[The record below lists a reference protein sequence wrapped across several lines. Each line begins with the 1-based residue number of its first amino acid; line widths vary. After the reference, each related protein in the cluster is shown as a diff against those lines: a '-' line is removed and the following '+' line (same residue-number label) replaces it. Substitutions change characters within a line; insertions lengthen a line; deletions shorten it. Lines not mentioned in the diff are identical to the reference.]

1 MCVCVLS
8 SEFINVLPILRLR
21 RSHNFSVDDGVVVV
35 VVVVDDDDDDDDAV
49 GTPGSGSTNPCYYG
63 KEVGVVHVIGLCSYA
78 GFFNGTVQY
87 NWLQNYLNTSIDRER
102 TPWVIVIMHVPFYCS
117 NTGHWEEGET
127 HC

>member
-1 MCVCVLS
+1 MMMVMMM
-8 SEFINVLPILRLR
+8 
-21 RSHNFSVDDGVVVV
+21 HDDDN
-35 VVVVDDDDDDDDAV
+35 DDDDDDDDDDEDDDDNYDDDSYDNDNDNDD
-49 GTPGSGSTNPCYYG
+49 GTAGSGSTNPCYYG

-102 TPWVIVIMHVPFYCS
+102 TPWVIVITHVPFYCS